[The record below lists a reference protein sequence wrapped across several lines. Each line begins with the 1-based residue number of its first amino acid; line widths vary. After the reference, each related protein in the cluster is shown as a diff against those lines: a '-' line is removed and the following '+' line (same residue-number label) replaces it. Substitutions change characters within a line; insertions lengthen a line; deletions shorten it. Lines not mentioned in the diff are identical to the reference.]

1 MWSLIRAG
9 DDGQSGGDG
18 RLPGRH
24 LVAHLCHDVR
34 GGADEGDAA
43 VLARLGEVGPL
54 REETVARVDGVDPV
68 ALGDSEAS

>member
-1 MWSLIRAG
+1 MDSAPVI
-9 DDGQSGGDG
+9 G
-18 RLPGRH
+18 RIITPLASMLQDLPGR
-24 LVAHLCHDVR
+24 HDVR

-54 REETVARVDGVDPV
+54 REETVAWVDGVDAV